1 MLRLRQSSLI
11 PVKFSVSV
19 AAFGG
24 NRVGAGFCTQTLPYL
39 LPSRT
44 PCHEAGACGCFQRSS
59 PTGGAANGM
68 FLNTV
73 TPSTLP
79 GAPWIRPCCVRTG
92 SAVPT
97 ACAWAAEAPA
107 SIEQASRKLT
117 VLVMGPLPC
126 LYLVYCPPPAAAW
139 ARSAGEAVTKFR
151 ICTLPSWQAYS

>member
-44 PCHEAGACGCFQRSS
+44 PCHEAGACGCFQRKS

-73 TPSTLP
+73 TPSSLP
-79 GAPWIRPCCVRTG
+79 GAPWITPCWVRTG
-92 SAVPT
+92 SALPT
-97 ACAWAAEAPA
+97 VC
-107 SIEQASRKLT
+107 
-117 VLVMGPLPC
+117 
-126 LYLVYCPPPAAAW
+126 AAAVE
-139 ARSAGEAVTKFR
+139 ALNSRAQAKAVRNRTMSESPSSIPLSVAGEEGGASA
-151 ICTLPSWQAYS
+151 PEGEGSAAQSGG